1 MEFRI
6 LGPVEVVDDDG
17 RTVDLGGLRERSLLA
32 RLLLSANRVVAA
44 DALAQDLWAALRPRS
59 TWPPSGCTCGGC
71 GRHLAQPGERW

>member
-1 MEFRI
+1 VEFRI

-44 DALAQDLWAALRPRS
+44 DALAQDLWAGAPPAKYLATLRVYVWRL
-59 TWPPSGCTCGGC
+59 
-71 GRHLAQPGERW
+71 R